1 MNLAKKSRAE
11 FHAPLVLKPLTEPLM
26 TGMLDELEAMMRE
39 YEVLTCGLDDRS
51 EELEDRSE
59 SDAQIR
65 FYRAMATIDINY
77 ALLLD
82 RLATTSA
89 ELLAD
94 TCLVH
99 LTGPDGKSIELAAA
113 HHPNPVALQS
123 IRQAYASSTQSVG
136 VGVIGKVA
144 ATGQPYFRPR
154 WSVEAMRADIGQDY
168 FNLVSS
174 LGLHSVIVVPM
185 VGTDGR
191 RLGTL
196 TVARHATKTP
206 YDSRDLALT
215 QWVASHA
222 AMKIENARLYQDL
235 SETNKRLDAALK
247 SKYAFLGMVA
257 HELRTPMTSL
267 SLVAQLL
274 IYGDEL
280 GVSEGP
286 PPDWK
291 KRVESVSVHVA
302 RMARITSQLVEVT
315 RVQDGEVRLHPKPFD
330 LAELVRDIVER
341 FELEL
346 ERAQSPLLLTVKG
359 NTRGIWDAERLD
371 HVVTN
376 LVSNALKYGPG
387 RPIRVTIEGGDE
399 TITLTIRDHG
409 KGICP
414 EDRARIFERFERG
427 SRTHDVS
434 GLGLGLWIVRS
445 MVHAHSGEVSVESPP
460 GRGACFRVVLPKH
473 VPSSPLAL
481 AAEAILAD
489 SGAL

>member
-1 MNLAKKSRAE
+1 
-11 FHAPLVLKPLTEPLM
+11 
-26 TGMLDELEAMMRE
+26 
-39 YEVLTCGLDDRS
+39 
-51 EELEDRSE
+51 
-59 SDAQIR
+59 
-65 FYRAMATIDINY
+65 
-77 ALLLD
+77 
-82 RLATTSA
+82 
-89 ELLAD
+89 
-94 TCLVH
+94 
-99 LTGPDGKSIELAAA
+99 
-113 HHPNPVALQS
+113 
-123 IRQAYASSTQSVG
+123 
-136 VGVIGKVA
+136 
-144 ATGQPYFRPR
+144 
-154 WSVEAMRADIGQDY
+154 
-168 FNLVSS
+168 
-174 LGLHSVIVVPM
+174 
-185 VGTDGR
+185 
-191 RLGTL
+191 
-196 TVARHATKTP
+196 
-206 YDSRDLALT
+206 
-215 QWVASHA
+215 
-222 AMKIENARLYQDL
+222 
-235 SETNKRLDAALK
+235 
-247 SKYAFLGMVA
+247 
-257 HELRTPMTSL
+257 
-267 SLVAQLL
+267 
-274 IYGDEL
+274 
-280 GVSEGP
+280 
-286 PPDWK
+286 
-291 KRVESVSVHVA
+291 
-302 RMARITSQLVEVT
+302 MARITSQLVEVT

-346 ERAQSPLLLTVKG
+346 ERAQSPLLLTVRG